1 LIVRLRARAQKGGL
15 LRKILNRVRLAADV
29 LLRE

>member
-1 LIVRLRARAQKGGL
+1 VKLRGFARNNGPFRKL
-15 LRKILNRVRLAADV
+15 LEKTRLAADV